1 MKTSEIPLFDGTDVP
16 PEASAIFFMPQVE
29 GDEKLR
35 RVLKSVFGGEQGPP
49 GPPGETGPVGPVGA
63 TGAGAQGPPGVA
75 GSNGSNG
82 SNGTNGTNGA
92 VWRSGSGAPANGL
105 GANGDFYLDVDTGDV
120 YEKSGGTYSIV
131 TNIQGPQFTHSTLTY
146 AATVDIDFTLADYRS
161 LSLTGNVTFTTSN
174 RAAPRARTIRI
185 IGDGSSRTLTF
196 PAGWIFI
203 GAAVPTALAA
213 NKVAILSVTC
223 FGANDSDIV
232 AAYSAQP

>member
-1 MKTSEIPLFDGTDVP
+1 MKTSEIPLFDGPVP
-16 PEASAIFFMPQVE
+16 EEASAIFFIPQVE

-49 GPPGETGPVGPVGA
+49 GEKGDTGGVGPAGPQ
-63 TGAGAQGPPGVA
+63 GAGIQGPSGT
-75 GSNGSNG
+75 NG
-82 SNGTNGTNGA
+82 SNGTNGTAGAPGA
-92 VWRSGSGAPANGL
+92 VWRSGSGAPSNGL
-105 GANGDFYLDVDTGDV
+105 GVNGDFYLDTATGNV
-120 YEKSGGTYSIV
+120 YEKAAGVYTIV
-131 TNIQGPQFTHSTLTY
+131 MNIQGPQFTHSTLTY

-161 LSLTGNVTFTTSN
+161 LPLAGNVTFTTSN

-203 GAAVPTALAA
+203 GAAAPTALAA

-223 FGANDSDIV
+223 FGANDADIV
-232 AAYSAQP
+232 AAYSAEP